1 MFKAYVYS
9 KQEETELFAKRKQEV
24 DGLCR
29 DFRTKLKDLFEYT
42 RNFYG
47 LSQRDF
53 GPLIGMGGRA
63 TYYKWLNTDCNL
75 INVTYLVQFCLVFGV
90 DISTTIDTR
99 YGDVRLPTVQFLRAY
114 TDFHFV
120 QDYQKPAFFSLI
132 KGSLSNPPK
141 NEESNNDVSTDDSDE
156 TKYGDYIEKQSQP
169 LDSSSHAEIRQIL
182 LQRKEA
188 AAKICED
195 LRGQLLDIFEITR
208 AFYSITYS
216 ELSDLVSPSSANIF
230 TKFRALYKKGNTQIF
245 NAEFLIRFGLIF
257 DVDLNTIINILVD
270 WKTKSQLPENFYT
283 AYSSFLNIQS
293 PKVRERFASV
303 IMNECLPTEDIIA
316 SYKNGDSFK
325 QISQRYGINT
335 ATIRSIVAKEKR
347 TNSSLSDTSIQ
358 RVKKKRISDEKKQMI
373 VQLSKEG
380 VYPQK
385 IAETLGISINSV
397 YVTLRKEPQ
406 SETTLARKR
415 MTEEKLAEIYDL
427 LAGDKSIRE
436 VSDITGFSQT
446 TISKYRKIVTERDA
460 KANLQ
465 ASPNASRASS
475 KKSSPTPSSTD
486 SKDGADT
493 DASGPAK

>member
-1 MFKAYVYS
+1 LPCF
-9 KQEETELFAKRKQEV
+9 Q
-24 DGLCR
+24 CR
-29 DFRTKLKDLFEYT
+29 YIDYHRHSVRRCPSSDSSVFESLY
-42 RNFYG
+42 
-47 LSQRDF
+47 
-53 GPLIGMGGRA
+53 
-63 TYYKWLNTDCNL
+63 
-75 INVTYLVQFCLVFGV
+75 
-90 DISTTIDTR
+90 
-99 YGDVRLPTVQFLRAY
+99 RLPFCSRLSKTGI
-114 TDFHFV
+114 
-120 QDYQKPAFFSLI
+120 FSLI

-156 TKYGDYIEKQSQP
+156 PKYGDYIEKQSQP
-169 LDSSSHAEIRQIL
+169 LDSSSRAEIRQIL

-216 ELSDLVSPSSANIF
+216 ELSDLVSPSSANIL

-303 IMNECLPTEDIIA
+303 IMNECLPTDDIIA

-385 IAETLGISINSV
+385 IAETLGISIDSV